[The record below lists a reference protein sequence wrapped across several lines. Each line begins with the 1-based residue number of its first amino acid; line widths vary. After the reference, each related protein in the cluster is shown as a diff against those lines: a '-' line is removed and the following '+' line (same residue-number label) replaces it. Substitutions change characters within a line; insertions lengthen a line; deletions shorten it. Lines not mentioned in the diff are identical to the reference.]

1 METVV
6 LIIVAAILS
15 VGITLYAQSEMARTR
30 RSIKETGK
38 YLRHNSNVLLKAA
51 ENDTNS
57 QNILHIIYNGANVIF
72 KDEHARSP
80 LMLAGMYNSNP

>member
-57 QNILHIIYNGANVIF
+57 HL
-72 KDEHARSP
+72 
-80 LMLAGMYNSNP
+80 